1 MEEAAPETKRNTIKV
16 GRVAHQAPAFEIS
29 RNNYLSRLRRRR
41 APAPIRPTA
50 GTFTVRQRA
59 ARSILKGG
67 PRSCDRQLREH
78 LLLSV

>member
-29 RNNYLSRLRRRR
+29 KEQLKYLSRLRRRR

-50 GTFTVRQRA
+50 GTFTVRDSAQRA
-59 ARSILKGG
+59 
-67 PRSCDRQLREH
+67 
-78 LLLSV
+78 LS